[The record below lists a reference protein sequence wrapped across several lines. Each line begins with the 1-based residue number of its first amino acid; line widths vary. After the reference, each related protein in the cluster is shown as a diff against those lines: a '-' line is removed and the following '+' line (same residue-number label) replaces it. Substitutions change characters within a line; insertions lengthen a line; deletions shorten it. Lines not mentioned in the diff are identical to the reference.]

1 MVQNNEIQ
9 GEVEVQGTV
18 TESVDT
24 STQQQGYVSVT
35 ETKKGRGRP
44 AGSVNKS
51 NDEVAALRKE
61 IEILKNKIA
70 TLDSG
75 ARNNQAPVDH
85 SADEFL
91 KKLDLRV
98 SIIQQWVEM
107 FHMFLTT
114 SRITNS
120 ADKMAED
127 ELTIVIS
134 KLPEQNHPLFI
145 GVHAEAEK

>member
-1 MVQNNEIQ
+1 MVQNNEFPNEAAVA
-9 GEVEVQGTV
+9 GYESVEVEI
-18 TESVDT
+18 
-24 STQQQGYVSVT
+24 
-35 ETKKGRGRP
+35 KRGRGRP

-51 NDEVAALRKE
+51 NDEVAELRKE
-61 IEILKNKIA
+61 FEILKNKIA

-75 ARNNQAPVDH
+75 IDKGQSQVDH

-145 GVHAEAEK
+145 GVHAEADK

>member
-1 MVQNNEIQ
+1 MVQNHEIKD
-9 GEVEVQGTV
+9 EVVVQDSGDIV
-18 TESVDT
+18 QESVP
-24 STQQQGYVSVT
+24 VT

-44 AGSVNKS
+44 TGSTNKV
-51 NDEVAALRKE
+51 NDEVAELRKE
-61 IEILKNKIA
+61 IQELKNKIA

-75 ARNNQAPVDH
+75 SGTNHLAEANAESR
-85 SADEFL
+85 L
-91 KKLDLRV
+91 KAIVEKLDLRV
-98 SIIQQWVEM
+98 SVIQQWVEM

-120 ADKMAED
+120 ADRVAED

-145 GVHAEAEK
+145 GVHAETEN

>member
-1 MVQNNEIQ
+1 MVQND
-9 GEVEVQGTV
+9 EVSDEAMVADYEPIDV
-18 TESVDT
+18 
-24 STQQQGYVSVT
+24 
-35 ETKKGRGRP
+35 ETKRGRGRP
-44 AGSVNKS
+44 AGSANKS
-51 NDEVAALRKE
+51 NDEVVALRKE

-75 ARNNQAPVDH
+75 ASNNQVQVDH

-91 KKLDLRV
+91 TKLDLRV
-98 SIIQQWVEM
+98 SILQQWVEM

>member
-1 MVQNNEIQ
+1 MVQNNDIQ

-44 AGSVNKS
+44 TGSTNKP
-51 NDEVAALRKE
+51 NDEV
-61 IEILKNKIA
+61 LKNKIA

-75 ARNNQAPVDH
+75 ANNSQVQVDH

-91 KKLDLRV
+91 TKLDLRV

>member
-9 GEVEVQGTV
+9 GEVEAQDTV
-18 TESVDT
+18 TEVDP
-24 STQQQGYVSVT
+24 SRLPQGYVPIT

-44 AGSVNKS
+44 SGSTNKA

-61 IEILKNKIA
+61 IEILKNQIA

-75 ARNNQAPVDH
+75 ASTDQVQVDH

-91 KKLDLRV
+91 TKLDLRI
-98 SIIQQWVEM
+98 SILQQWVEM

-127 ELTIVIS
+127 ELTVVIS

-145 GVHAEAEK
+145 

>member
-1 MVQNNEIQ
+1 MVQNNEIPNEVAVV
-9 GEVEVQGTV
+9 GYESVEVE
-18 TESVDT
+18 
-24 STQQQGYVSVT
+24 
-35 ETKKGRGRP
+35 TKRGRGRP

-51 NDEVAALRKE
+51 NDEVAELRKE
-61 IEILKNKIA
+61 FEILKNKIA
-70 TLDSG
+70 TLDSDIDKG
-75 ARNNQAPVDH
+75 QSQADH

-145 GVHAEAEK
+145 GVHAEADN

>member
-9 GEVEVQGTV
+9 GEVEAQDIVA
-18 TESVDT
+18 EVDT
-24 STQQQGYVSVT
+24 SRLPHGYVPIT

-44 AGSVNKS
+44 SGSTNKA

-61 IEILKNKIA
+61 IEILKNQIA

-75 ARNNQAPVDH
+75 ASTSQVQVDH

-91 KKLDLRV
+91 TKLDLRV
-98 SIIQQWVEM
+98 SILQQWVEM

-127 ELTIVIS
+127 ELTVVIS

-145 GVHAEAEK
+145 

>member
-1 MVQNNEIQ
+1 MSRLMVRRKVMVQNNEVTDEAMVA
-9 GEVEVQGTV
+9 GYETV
-18 TESVDT
+18 DV
-24 STQQQGYVSVT
+24 
-35 ETKKGRGRP
+35 ETKRGRGRP
-44 AGSVNKS
+44 AGSANKS

-61 IEILKNKIA
+61 LEILKNKIA

-75 ARNNQAPVDH
+75 ANNSQVQVDH

-91 KKLDLRV
+91 TKLDLRV

>member
-9 GEVEVQGTV
+9 DEVAVQDSV

-24 STQQQGYVSVT
+24 STSPET
-35 ETKKGRGRP
+35 EIKKGRGRP
-44 AGSVNKS
+44 TGSSNKS
-51 NDEVAALRKE
+51 NGEVAELRKE
-61 IEILKNKIA
+61 LEVLKNKIA

-75 ARNNQAPVDH
+75 ANNGQVDH

-120 ADKMAED
+120 ADRLAED

-145 GVHAEAEK
+145 GVHAEAES

>member
-1 MVQNNEIQ
+1 MSRLMVRRKVMVQNNE
-9 GEVEVQGTV
+9 V
-18 TESVDT
+18 TDEAMVAGYEAVD
-24 STQQQGYVSVT
+24 V
-35 ETKKGRGRP
+35 ETKRGRGRP

>member
-44 AGSVNKS
+44 TGSTNKP

-61 IEILKNKIA
+61 LEILKNTIA
-70 TLDSG
+70 TLDLG
-75 ARNNQAPVDH
+75 ANNDSVPVDH

-91 KKLDLRV
+91 TKLDLRV

>member
-1 MVQNNEIQ
+1 MVQNNEIPNEAMVT
-9 GEVEVQGTV
+9 GYESAEVEP
-18 TESVDT
+18 
-24 STQQQGYVSVT
+24 
-35 ETKKGRGRP
+35 KRGRGRP
-44 AGSVNKS
+44 AGSANKS

-61 IEILKNKIA
+61 IEILKYKIA

-75 ARNNQAPVDH
+75 ASKSQVDH
-85 SADEFL
+85 SADEL
-91 KKLDLRV
+91 LQKLDLRV

-127 ELTIVIS
+127 ELTVVIS

-145 GVHAEAEK
+145 

>member
-1 MVQNNEIQ
+1 MVRRKVMVQNNEIQ
-9 GEVEVQGTV
+9 DEVEAQDTV
-18 TESVDT
+18 EEIDT
-24 STQQQGYVSVT
+24 SRLPQGYVPIE

-44 AGSVNKS
+44 TGSTNKA

-61 IEILKNKIA
+61 LETLKNQIA

-75 ARNNQAPVDH
+75 ASNGQVDH

-91 KKLDLRV
+91 AKLDLRV

-127 ELTIVIS
+127 ELTVIIS
-134 KLPEQNHPLFI
+134 KLPQQNHPLFI
-145 GVHAEAEK
+145 

>member
-9 GEVEVQGTV
+9 GEVEAQDTV
-18 TESVDT
+18 TEVDP
-24 STQQQGYVSVT
+24 SRLPQGYVPIT

-44 AGSVNKS
+44 SGSTNKA

-61 IEILKNKIA
+61 IEILKNQIA

-75 ARNNQAPVDH
+75 ASNNQIQVDH

-91 KKLDLRV
+91 TKLDLRV
-98 SIIQQWVEM
+98 SILQQWVEM

-127 ELTIVIS
+127 ELTVVIS

-145 GVHAEAEK
+145 

>member
-9 GEVEVQGTV
+9 GEVEAQDIVA
-18 TESVDT
+18 EVDT
-24 STQQQGYVSVT
+24 SRLPHGYVPIT

-44 AGSVNKS
+44 SGSTNKA

-61 IEILKNKIA
+61 IEILKNQIA

-75 ARNNQAPVDH
+75 ASTSQVQVDH

-91 KKLDLRV
+91 TKLDLRV
-98 SIIQQWVEM
+98 SILQQWVEM

-120 ADKMAED
+120 ADKTAED
-127 ELTIVIS
+127 ALTVVIS

-145 GVHAEAEK
+145 

>member
-44 AGSVNKS
+44 TGSTNKP

-61 IEILKNKIA
+61 KI
-70 TLDSG
+70 
-75 ARNNQAPVDH
+75 
-85 SADEFL
+85 
-91 KKLDLRV
+91 K
-98 SIIQQWVEM
+98 
-107 FHMFLTT
+107 
-114 SRITNS
+114 
-120 ADKMAED
+120 
-127 ELTIVIS
+127 
-134 KLPEQNHPLFI
+134 
-145 GVHAEAEK
+145 

>member
-9 GEVEVQGTV
+9 DEVEVQD
-18 TESVDT
+18 SVDM
-24 STQQQGYVSVT
+24 STQQGFVPVM

-44 AGSVNKS
+44 AGSTNKT
-51 NDEVAALRKE
+51 NEEVAELRKE
-61 IEILKNKIA
+61 LEILKNKIA

-75 ARNNQAPVDH
+75 ANNGQVDH

-120 ADKMAED
+120 ADRLAED

-145 GVHAEAEK
+145 GVHAEAES

>member
-1 MVQNNEIQ
+1 MSRLMVRRKVMVHNNEILD
-9 GEVEVQGTV
+9 
-18 TESVDT
+18 ESVVA
-24 STQQQGYVSVT
+24 GYEPIEA
-35 ETKKGRGRP
+35 ETKRGRGRP
-44 AGSVNKS
+44 AGSANKS

-61 IEILKNKIA
+61 IEILKYKIA

-75 ARNNQAPVDH
+75 ASKSQVDH
-85 SADEFL
+85 SADEL
-91 KKLDLRV
+91 LQKLDLRV

-120 ADKMAED
+120 ADRMAED

>member
-9 GEVEVQGTV
+9 DEVVVQDTV

-24 STQQQGYVSVT
+24 STHQGYVPVT
-35 ETKKGRGRP
+35 EPKKGRGRP
-44 AGSVNKS
+44 AGSTNRS

-61 IEILKNKIA
+61 LETLKNKIA

-75 ARNNQAPVDH
+75 ATNGQVDH

-91 KKLDLRV
+91 TKLDLRV
-98 SIIQQWVEM
+98 SILQQWVEM

-127 ELTIVIS
+127 ELTVVIS

-145 GVHAEAEK
+145 

>member
-9 GEVEVQGTV
+9 DEVEVQD
-18 TESVDT
+18 SVDM
-24 STQQQGYVSVT
+24 STQQGFVPVM

-44 AGSVNKS
+44 AGSTNKT
-51 NDEVAALRKE
+51 NEEVAELRKE
-61 IEILKNKIA
+61 LEILKNKIA

-75 ARNNQAPVDH
+75 VNSSQAPVDH

-91 KKLDLRV
+91 AKLDLRV

-120 ADKMAED
+120 ADRTAED

-145 GVHAEAEK
+145 GVHAEAES

>member
-1 MVQNNEIQ
+1 MSRLMVRRRVMVHNNEILD
-9 GEVEVQGTV
+9 
-18 TESVDT
+18 ESVVAGYEPIVADT
-24 STQQQGYVSVT
+24 
-35 ETKKGRGRP
+35 KRGRGRP
-44 AGSVNKS
+44 AGSANKS

-61 IEILKNKIA
+61 IEILKNQIA

-75 ARNNQAPVDH
+75 ASTGQVQVDH

-91 KKLDLRV
+91 TKLDLRV
-98 SIIQQWVEM
+98 SILQQWVEM

-127 ELTIVIS
+127 ELTVVIS

-145 GVHAEAEK
+145 

>member
-9 GEVEVQGTV
+9 GEVEARDTV
-18 TESVDT
+18 TEVDP
-24 STQQQGYVSVT
+24 SRLPQGYVPIT

-44 AGSVNKS
+44 SGSTNKA

-61 IEILKNKIA
+61 IEILKNQIA

-75 ARNNQAPVDH
+75 ASTSQVQVDH

-91 KKLDLRV
+91 TKLDLRV
-98 SIIQQWVEM
+98 SILQQWVEM

-127 ELTIVIS
+127 ELTVVIS

-145 GVHAEAEK
+145 

>member
-1 MVQNNEIQ
+1 MVRRKVMVNNNEILD
-9 GEVEVQGTV
+9 
-18 TESVDT
+18 ESVVA
-24 STQQQGYVSVT
+24 GY
-35 ETKKGRGRP
+35 EPIEAEPKRGRGRP
-44 AGSVNKS
+44 AGSANKL
-51 NDEVAALRKE
+51 NDEVTALRKE
-61 IEILKNKIA
+61 IETLKNTIA

-75 ARNNQAPVDH
+75 ANNDPVPVDH

-91 KKLDLRV
+91 TKLDLRV

>member
-44 AGSVNKS
+44 AGSANKS

-61 IEILKNKIA
+61 LEILKNKIA

-75 ARNNQAPVDH
+75 ASNNQVQVDH
-85 SADEFL
+85 TADEFL
-91 KKLDLRV
+91 TKLDLRV